1 MDIAVTT
8 SLDRDGIEQ
17 ETIFQSHQ
25 SQTMWFSK
33 LVTVILK
40 MA

>member
-25 SQTMWFSK
+25 SQTMWFRK